1 MEDVFT
7 GSLQSSE
14 CGEIFLNEYIHST
27 KRNLSEMTA
36 MVKTTQES
44 QFKGKMRMNKL
55 QESVDFISA
64 KFDEYEKH
72 KK

>member
-1 MEDVFT
+1 MWWN
-7 GSLQSSE
+7 
-14 CGEIFLNEYIHST
+14 IFKEYIHST

-36 MVKTTQES
+36 MVKATQES
-44 QFKGKMRMNKL
+44 QFKGKMHMNKL